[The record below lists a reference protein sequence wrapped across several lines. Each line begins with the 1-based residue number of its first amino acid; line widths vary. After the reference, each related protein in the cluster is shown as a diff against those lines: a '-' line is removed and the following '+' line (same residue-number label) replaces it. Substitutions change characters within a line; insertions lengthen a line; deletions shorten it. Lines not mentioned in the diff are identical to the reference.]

1 MKKQDQ
7 KHKKRQH
14 HIYFNKQG
22 ELETN
27 YNIIKGEVKESLYA
41 EAVQGREEGEVI

>member
-1 MKKQDQ
+1 MKEKDW

-22 ELETN
+22 EPETN
-27 YNIIKGEVKESLYA
+27 YKNIKGEGKESLYA
-41 EAVQGREEGEVI
+41 EGVQGREEGKVI

>member
-1 MKKQDQ
+1 MEQ
-7 KHKKRQH
+7 KGLQHKKRQH

-27 YNIIKGEVKESLYA
+27 YNNIKGEVKESLYA
-41 EAVQGREEGEVI
+41 EGVQGREEGEVI